1 MATEVAN
8 KIIVS
13 EYNNKASKRHEL
25 LLPDTLAGGASGLV
39 GAVGNK

>member
-8 KIIVS
+8 KIKAS
-13 EYNNKASKRHEL
+13 KSNKKASKRHES

-39 GAVGNK
+39 GTVENK